1 MITKENDNM
10 ALKHVKTA
18 EFEETVGQAP
28 LAVVDFWAP
37 WCGPCQVLGPVM
49 EDLGTRYEGKVL
61 FAKADVDEEPELAR
75 RFGVMNIP
83 TVVFLKE
90 GREFDRKVG
99 AFPSAIY
106 EEILD
111 KSL

>member
-1 MITKENDNM
+1 M
-10 ALKHVKTA
+10 ALQHLKTA
-18 EFEETVGQAP
+18 EFDRAVDAAP
-28 LAVVDFWAP
+28 LSMVDFWAP
-37 WCGPCQVLGPVM
+37 WCGPCRMLGPVM
-49 EDLGTRYEGKVL
+49 EDLGTRYEGKALV
-61 FAKADVDEEPELAR
+61 AKVNVDEEPELAR

-99 AFPSAIY
+99 AFPPAAY
-106 EEILD
+106 QEVLD